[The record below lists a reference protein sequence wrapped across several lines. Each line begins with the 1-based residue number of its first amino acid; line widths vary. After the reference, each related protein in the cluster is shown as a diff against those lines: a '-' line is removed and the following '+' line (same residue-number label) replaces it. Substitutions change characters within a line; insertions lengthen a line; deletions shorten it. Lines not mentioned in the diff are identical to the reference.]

1 MDLPADLLHLFEHL
15 RAGRAR
21 RSASAWRQAGRL
33 DAWLPPVG
41 GRDALDG
48 RQRRSRWL
56 QALDDWHFRQG
67 PLSPALMLASRLWD
81 LGPACHAVDAFP
93 CLARRPDLVD
103 WIDAVRLGQITLDAH
118 HADPWRRWTPLLR
131 LEALRLLR
139 WRELAGECPVG
150 EAARCWAA
158 MTSPDPTA
166 IAAADPTD
174 AAAAVEPLH
183 LLTGSQPLAAPLEEM
198 LLGWGVAQVRE
209 PADTA
214 LACLVAALRFRGH
227 LLRFTDLQAE
237 WPLPNTVLTLGGWQ
251 RVCRRVGLALTEA
264 TPHDLFPPGR
274 HALCQ
279 LRDGRCVLLLG
290 GDRAYAPGAPH
301 PFRQL
306 QPGALRAGDVGLLA
320 ALDGA
325 GSADGLLRRPVR
337 RLRLQTL
344 QRHDYRGALAD
355 PGALRDLQADA
366 SRWPD
371 VQAEPPLL
379 QGLSLPA
386 LMAAHR
392 SLGPPGSPFHGQFRQ
407 VDLHSSTEFLHWP
420 QIPAAMDELIH
431 RLAAP
436 AEARD
441 PLGAARALA
450 PLFMDFLR
458 IHPFLNGNRR
468 VALALAAAWAAREG
482 WRLEAAGLSRLQ
494 LHHAVRCAA
503 AGHAR
508 PLVQALAGCLQARA
522 VA

>member
-21 RSASAWRQAGRL
+21 RSASAWAQAGRL
-33 DAWLPPVG
+33 DTWLPPVG
-41 GRDALDG
+41 GRDALDS

-81 LGPACHAVDAFP
+81 LGPASHAVDAFP

-103 WIDAVRLGQITLDAH
+103 WIDAVRLAQMTLDAR

-139 WRELAGECPVG
+139 WRELSGERPVG

-158 MTSPDPTA
+158 MHAASPPATVA
-166 IAAADPTD
+166 PD
-174 AAAAVEPLH
+174 AAGSGAPRH
-183 LLTGSQPLAAPLEEM
+183 LLSGAQALAAPLEEM

-237 WPLPNTVLTLGGWQ
+237 WPWPNAGLTLAGWQ
-251 RVCRRVGLALTEA
+251 RVCRRVGLTVTEA
-264 TPHDLFPPGR
+264 SHQTPIPPGR

-290 GDRAYAPGAPH
+290 GDRAYAPSAPH

-306 QPGALRAGDVGLLA
+306 QPGARRADDVGFVA
-320 ALDGA
+320 TLDGP
-325 GSADGLLRRPVR
+325 GSAAWLLRRPVR

-344 QRHDYRGALAD
+344 QRLDYRGALAD

-371 VQAEPPLL
+371 VQTEPPPL

-392 SLGPPGSPFHGQFRQ
+392 HLGPPGSPFHGQFRQ

-441 PLGAARALA
+441 SLGAVRALA

-468 VALALAAAWAAREG
+468 VAMALAGAWAAREG
-482 WRLEAAGLSRLQ
+482 WQLDGAGLSRLQ

-503 AGHAR
+503 AGH
-508 PLVQALAGCLQARA
+508 PGLLVQALAGCLHARA